1 MFQQHFVWQTTQPHD
16 EEKIPHNIVH
26 KTTHA
31 RKRKTIMMKLDAL
44 KDYLYDVVGAIYE
57 THREL
62 GPGLNEYVYQEGL
75 ELEFKERDIFYERE
89 KEFHPTY
96 HGELME
102 ATYRLDFLCFCF
114 VIVECKAVKKLTS
127 EHRAQLF
134 NYMRLTRSRAGVLVN
149 FAKRYVE
156 IERYFYDPDTSE
168 LITFDGKPF
177 VIEDDI

>member
-1 MFQQHFVWQTTQPHD
+1 MR
-16 EEKIPHNIVH
+16 
-26 KTTHA
+26 
-31 RKRKTIMMKLDAL
+31 RKMMKLDAL

-75 ELEFKERDIFYERE
+75 EMEFKARDIFYERE

-96 HGELME
+96 HGEAME
-102 ATYRLDFLCFCF
+102 ATYRLDFLCCCT
-114 VIVECKAVKKLTS
+114 VIVECKAVKKLNS

-134 NYMRLTRSRAGVLVN
+134 NYLRLTRSRVGVLVN

-156 IERYFYDPDTSE
+156 IERYFYDPSTSE
-168 LITFDGKPF
+168 LITYDGKPF
-177 VIEDDI
+177 VMEDEI